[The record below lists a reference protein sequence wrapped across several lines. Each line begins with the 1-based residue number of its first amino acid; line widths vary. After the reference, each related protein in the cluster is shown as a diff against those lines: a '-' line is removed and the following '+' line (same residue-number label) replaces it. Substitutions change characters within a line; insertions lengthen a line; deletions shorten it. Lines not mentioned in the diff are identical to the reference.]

1 MGENIMASEGNNI
14 SGDAADFRKAFL
26 EGPVGEH
33 IKGIIDA
40 IEKGYPY
47 TAMSSMNYIDYY
59 ATFKKGVARKIFDS
73 HSDKSLTASAIRIWD
88 LIITNAI
95 NFKILTQLE
104 EEQNSHAKMLV
115 VNVLHGMVEEGKFEE
130 DQMAVV
136 EILLG
141 LVLSSIKDLHQE
153 LILER

>member
-1 MGENIMASEGNNI
+1 MASEGNNI
-14 SGDAADFRKAFL
+14 SGDAADFRDAYL
-26 EGPVGEH
+26 EGSEGEH
-33 IKGIIDA
+33 IEGIRAA
-40 IEKGYPY
+40 IEKGDSYN
-47 TAMSSMNYIDYY
+47 AISFMNYIDYY
-59 ATFKKGVARKIFDS
+59 VTFKKGVARKILDS

-104 EEQNSHAKMLV
+104 EEQNSHAKMLL
-115 VNVLHGMVEEGKFEE
+115 VNVLHGMVEEGKFDE

-136 EILLG
+136 ENLLG